1 MIHTRLTNACMSRP
15 AHFFSVLLLH
25 ILYSN
30 IGPEIQT
37 AQNKN
42 TRIANLSFEKKTLSK
57 VINSNNECT
66 FPPEENNDLNNGVAF
81 LKLSF
86 TALQQICRPVGN
98 GP

>member
-1 MIHTRLTNACMSRP
+1 MSRP
-15 AHFFSVLLLH
+15 AHFFSVLRLH

-57 VINSNNECT
+57 VINSSNECT

-86 TALQQICRPVGN
+86 TAMQ
-98 GP
+98 

>member
-1 MIHTRLTNACMSRP
+1 MIHTRLTNACMSGP
-15 AHFFSVLLLH
+15 ADVFSVLFLH

-30 IGPEIQT
+30 IGPEIQI

-42 TRIANLSFEKKTLSK
+42 TRIADPSFEKKTLSK
-57 VINSNNECT
+57 VINSIKECT
-66 FPPEENNDLNNGVAF
+66 FPSEENNDLNDGVAF

-86 TALQQICRPVGN
+86 TAMQQTCRPVGN

>member
-1 MIHTRLTNACMSRP
+1 MSRP

-42 TRIANLSFEKKTLSK
+42 TRIANLSFEKKILSK
-57 VINSNNECT
+57 VINSVINSSNECN
-66 FPPEENNDLNNGVAF
+66 FPPEENNNLNDGVAF

-86 TALQQICRPVGN
+86 TAMQ
-98 GP
+98 